1 MLAAASRGH
10 DALLRLLLTHD
21 AKVDL
26 LNKVAHSVCAC
37 VRVCCNGMVATPTAD
52 PNANRAATAW
62 SPSWRLTAAR
72 TRSNSYS
79 KHQTR

>member
-26 LNKVAHSVCAC
+26 LNKVVHGVCA
-37 VRVCCNGMVATPTAD
+37 
-52 PNANRAATAW
+52 
-62 SPSWRLTAAR
+62 RLL
-72 TRSNSYS
+72 
-79 KHQTR
+79 